1 MAPKLTVFP
10 SPWLLI
16 EEQTCLVLPQIISEH
31 NNSAIGLFVFCT
43 LLKYPLVNTYG
54 LRLIKPSLLP
64 VKQTFLQSK
73 RESSCSSQEIL
84 PRELRTIFRYHAKYV
99 ILTLMLSC
107 KPSSSTKIFVVVQT
121 FQKIKGTK
129 IRRNYRICAAY
140 DSFLW

>member
-1 MAPKLTVFP
+1 M
-10 SPWLLI
+10 
-16 EEQTCLVLPQIISEH
+16 LPQIISEH

-107 KPSSSTKIFVVVQT
+107 KPSSSTKIFVVVHFLKNQ
-121 FQKIKGTK
+121 
-129 IRRNYRICAAY
+129 RNKKFVEKNKLTLSNLRSS
-140 DSFLW
+140 SFLFVIMLYQTYSCVLQKL

>member
-1 MAPKLTVFP
+1 M
-10 SPWLLI
+10 
-16 EEQTCLVLPQIISEH
+16 LPQIISEQ

-107 KPSSSTKIFVVVQT
+107 KPSSSTKIFVVVVHFLKNQT
-121 FQKIKGTK
+121 NKKFVEKNKLTLLNL
-129 IRRNYRICAAY
+129 RSS
-140 DSFLW
+140 SFLFVIMLYQTYSCILQKL

>member
-10 SPWLLI
+10 NPWLLI
-16 EEQTCLVLPQIISEH
+16 EKQTCLVLPQIISEQ
-31 NNSAIGLFVFCT
+31 NNSKGAIGLFVFCT

-121 FQKIKGTK
+121 FYKIKQTK
-129 IRRNYRICAAY
+129 NLQKRIN
-140 DSFLW
+140 

>member
-1 MAPKLTVFP
+1 MLWGMLGKQQCSADLVNYLLWFSRAEPVFYLKVSIIFEQNNAITVLCF
-10 SPWLLI
+10 
-16 EEQTCLVLPQIISEH
+16 
-31 NNSAIGLFVFCT
+31 FCT

-107 KPSSSTKIFVVVQT
+107 KPSPSTEMFVVVQ
-121 FQKIKGTK
+121 
-129 IRRNYRICAAY
+129 
-140 DSFLW
+140 FLKK